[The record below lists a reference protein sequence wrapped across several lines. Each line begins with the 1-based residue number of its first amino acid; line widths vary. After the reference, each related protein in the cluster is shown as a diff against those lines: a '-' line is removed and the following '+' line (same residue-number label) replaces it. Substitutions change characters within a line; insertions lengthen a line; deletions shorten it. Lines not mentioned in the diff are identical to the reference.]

1 MIARRTA
8 TVLAGE
14 IKLDDPIDLPDRSR
28 VTVLIEPSSVE
39 TASRQEAMTRLEE
52 LCRDHP
58 VSSGGQRFSR
68 DELHERR

>member
-8 TVLAGE
+8 TVVAGE

-28 VTVLIEPSSVE
+28 VTVLIEP
-39 TASRQEAMTRLEE
+39 TIADATNWQEAMTRLEE
-52 LCRDHP
+52 LCHDHP
-58 VSSGGQRFSR
+58 IRSGGQRFSR

>member
-39 TASRQEAMTRLEE
+39 TASWQEAMTRLEE